1 MHTTSNNK
9 TRNSGGAG
17 EGAKKRKFSGNA
29 SSSDNRQGANP
40 FKGKPSNDSRSNE
53 GRSNEGRSNEGR
65 SFAGRS
71 NEGRSNEGRSNEG
84 RSFAGRSNE
93 GRSNEGRSNEGR
105 SFAGRS
111 NEGRSNEGRSNE
123 GRSNEGRSNEGRSFE
138 GRSNDGR
145 SSEGRSNSGR
155 SFEGRSNGSR
165 PGNSRSNDNRSKD
178 WRGQKATAGKKSRKQ
193 KGSEIDLDR
202 LVKRAKQT
210 EAAAPYVASRT
221 FQEFPLSHK
230 VKLALTIRGYVHP
243 TEIQDR
249 SIDDALAGRDLI
261 GIAQTGTGK
270 TAAFLI
276 PIIDRYLQRN
286 APNTALIM
294 VPTRELAV
302 QVLDEFNALTKKMN
316 LHALK
321 VIGGTSLFHDFNGL
335 RRNPDVVIGTPGRLV
350 DLADRGA
357 LHLEDF
363 EVLVIDEFDRMLDM
377 GFSKD
382 VMQLSDA
389 MKNRKQTMLFSATVD
404 KSIQQFVDKLVT
416 DPAEVRVTTGLSSAD
431 NVDQD
436 IVYPVQG
443 EDRFDTLVRMLQNP
457 EFERVILFAETRHKV
472 HRLAGRLLKENI
484 SAECIHGDKTQS
496 ARQTALNRFKRGN
509 SQVLVATD
517 VAARGIDV
525 EDVTHVINYE
535 VPRTYDSYIHRIGR
549 TGRAGKAGI
558 ALTFID

>member
-1 MHTTSNNK
+1 MHMHTTSNNK

-29 SSSDNRQGANP
+29 SSSDSRQGANP

-53 GRSNEGRSNEGR
+53 GRSNEGRSNDGR

-71 NEGRSNEGRSNEG
+71 NEGRSNEGRSNDGRSNEG
-84 RSFAGRSNE
+84 RSFAGRPNEGRSFEGRSTE

-105 SFAGRS
+105 ST
-111 NEGRSNEGRSNE
+111 
-123 GRSNEGRSNEGRSFE
+123 
-138 GRSNDGR
+138 
-145 SSEGRSNSGR
+145 EGRSNSGR
-155 SFEGRSNGSR
+155 SFEGRSSGSR
-165 PGNSRSNDNRSKD
+165 PSNNRSNDNRSKD

-416 DPAEVRVTTGLSSAD
+416 DPAEVRVTTGLSTAD

-436 IVYPVQG
+436 IIYPVQG

-549 TGRAGKAGI
+549 TGRAGKTGV

>member
-1 MHTTSNNK
+1 MHMHTTSNNK

-17 EGAKKRKFSGNA
+17 TGAKKRKFSGNA
-29 SSSDNRQGANP
+29 SSSDSRPGANP
-40 FKGKPSNDSRSNE
+40 FKGK
-53 GRSNEGRSNEGR
+53 
-65 SFAGRS
+65 
-71 NEGRSNEGRSNEG
+71 
-84 RSFAGRSNE
+84 
-93 GRSNEGRSNEGR
+93 
-105 SFAGRS
+105 
-111 NEGRSNEGRSNE
+111 
-123 GRSNEGRSNEGRSFE
+123 
-138 GRSNDGR
+138 
-145 SSEGRSNSGR
+145 
-155 SFEGRSNGSR
+155 SNGEFR
-165 PGNSRSNDNRSKD
+165 GNDF
-178 WRGQKATAGKKSRKQ
+178 RGKKSGPAKKSRKQ
-193 KGSEIDLDR
+193 KGSDIDLER
-202 LVKRAKQT
+202 LVKRAKQST
-210 EAAAPYVASRT
+210 APAPYVPTRT
-221 FQEFPLSHK
+221 FEEFPLSHK
-230 VKLALTIRGYVHP
+230 VKQALAIRGYVNP
-243 TEIQDR
+243 TEIQER
-249 SIDDALAGRDLI
+249 SIDQALAGRDLI

-302 QVLDEFNALTKKMN
+302 QVLDEFTALTKKMN
-316 LHALK
+316 LRALK

-363 EVLVIDEFDRMLDM
+363 QVLVIDEFDRMLDM

-382 VMQLSDA
+382 VMRLSEA
-389 MKNRKQTMLFSATVD
+389 MENRKQTMLFSATVD
-404 KSIQQFVDKLVT
+404 KSIQQFVDKLVK

-436 IVYPVQG
+436 VIYPVQG

-496 ARQTALNRFKRGN
+496 ARQTALNRFKRGS

-525 EDVTHVINYE
+525 EDVSHVINYE

>member
-1 MHTTSNNK
+1 MLMHTTSNNN

-17 EGAKKRKFSGNA
+17 AGAKKRKFSGNA
-29 SSSDNRQGANP
+29 SNANSRKGANP
-40 FKGKPSNDSRSNE
+40 FKGKPSNDSRSND
-53 GRSNEGRSNEGR
+53 GRSFENRSNDGRSNEGR
-65 SFAGRS
+65 SFESRPNSGRSNEGRAFESRS
-71 NEGRSNEGRSNEG
+71 NEGRSNDG
-84 RSFAGRSNE
+84 RSFES
-93 GRSNEGRSNEGR
+93 
-105 SFAGRS
+105 
-111 NEGRSNEGRSNE
+111 
-123 GRSNEGRSNEGRSFE
+123 RSNEGRSNEGRSFE
-138 GRSNDGR
+138 GRSN
-145 SSEGRSNSGR
+145 
-155 SFEGRSNGSR
+155 EGRSNGGRSFESRSNSSR
-165 PGNSRSNDNRSKD
+165 PGGNRSNDGRSKD
-178 WRGQKATAGKKSRKQ
+178 WRGQKAGAGKKSRKQ

-210 EAAAPYVASRT
+210 EAPKPYVASRT

-230 VKLALTIRGYVHP
+230 VKMALSIRGYVNP

-335 RRNPDVVIGTPGRLV
+335 RRKPDVVIGTPGRLV

-382 VMQLSDA
+382 VMQLSEA

-404 KSIQQFVDKLVT
+404 KSIQQFVEKLVT

-436 IVYPVQG
+436 IIYPVQG

-525 EDVTHVINYE
+525 DDVTHVINYE

-549 TGRAGKAGI
+549 TGRAGKTGI

>member
-1 MHTTSNNK
+1 MHMHTTSNNK

-17 EGAKKRKFSGNA
+17 AGAKKRKFSGNA

-53 GRSNEGRSNEGR
+53 GRSFES
-65 SFAGRS
+65 
-71 NEGRSNEGRSNEG
+71 
-84 RSFAGRSNE
+84 
-93 GRSNEGRSNEGR
+93 
-105 SFAGRS
+105 
-111 NEGRSNEGRSNE
+111 RSNE

-138 GRSNDGR
+138 NRSNDGRSNTGRSFENRSNDNRSNDSRSNDGRSNDGR
-145 SSEGRSNSGR
+145 SNEGRSNGGR
-155 SFEGRSNGSR
+155 SFEGRSNSSRSGNSR
-165 PGNSRSNDNRSKD
+165 PGNSRSND
-178 WRGQKATAGKKSRKQ
+178 WRGQKAGAGKKSRKQ

-202 LVKRAKQT
+202 LVKRAKQS
-210 EAAAPYVASRT
+210 EAPAPYVASRT

-230 VKLALTIRGYVHP
+230 VKLALTIRGYVNP

-335 RRNPDVVIGTPGRLV
+335 RRKPDVVIGTPGRLV

-382 VMQLSDA
+382 VMQLSEA

-404 KSIQQFVDKLVT
+404 KSIQQFVEKLVT

-436 IVYPVQG
+436 IVHPVQG

-525 EDVTHVINYE
+525 DDVTHVINYE

-549 TGRAGKAGI
+549 TGRAGKTGV